1 MCQLSMCQIIS
12 GLSPAWWLLAG
23 IVVGLLVGLR
33 IPRNSRVSSPRAAAG
48 RRAERITT
56 PGNVEI
62 YVGNLPYDLSEDEL
76 NALFTKYGKIVAA
89 RIITNKFNNKSKGYA
104 FVTMA
109 DASGAQSAV
118 DALNGK
124 EIKGRQL
131 VVNEAKAKSRE
142 H

>member
-1 MCQLSMCQIIS
+1 MCEMMSE
-12 GLSPAWWLLAG
+12 AAAVWALAG
-23 IVVGLLVGLR
+23 LIVGLMAGMF
-33 IPRNSRVSSPRAAAG
+33 IPRPVRSGSARG
-48 RRAERITT
+48 GHRAERIVTA
-56 PGNVEI
+56 GNVEL
-62 YVGNLPYDLSEDEL
+62 YVGNLSYDLSEDEL
-76 NALFTKYGKIVAA
+76 NALFGKHGKIVAS

-109 DASGAQSAV
+109 DAAGAQSAV

-131 VVNEAKAKSRE
+131 VVNEAKAKSRD

>member
-1 MCQLSMCQIIS
+1 V
-12 GLSPAWWLLAG
+12 WLLAG
-23 IVVGLLVGLR
+23 LVVGVILGMRVPRGLR
-33 IPRNSRVSSPRAAAG
+33 TGSSRAPSG

-56 PGNVEI
+56 PGNVEL

-76 NALFTKYGKIVAA
+76 NALFTKHGKIVSA

-109 DASGAQSAV
+109 EAAGAQSAV
-118 DALNGK
+118 DALNNK
-124 EIKGRQL
+124 DIKGRQL

>member
-1 MCQLSMCQIIS
+1 MCEMITLA
-12 GLSPAWWLLAG
+12 GPAWMLVGL
-23 IVVGLLVGLR
+23 VVGLALGMRV
-33 IPRNSRVSSPRAAAG
+33 PRVVRSSSARTG

-56 PGNVEI
+56 PGNVEL
-62 YVGNLPYDLSEDEL
+62 YVGNLPYDLSEDDL
-76 NALFTKYGKIVAA
+76 NALFAKHGKIVSA

-109 DASGAQSAV
+109 DAAGAQSGV
-118 DALNGK
+118 EALNGK

>member
-1 MCQLSMCQIIS
+1 MCQLLTGSEAVWM
-12 GLSPAWWLLAG
+12 LA
-23 IVVGLLVGLR
+23 GLLVGLILGMR
-33 IPRNSRVSSPRAAAG
+33 VPRNVRTSSPRTAG
-48 RRAERITT
+48 RRSERITT
-56 PGNVEI
+56 PGNVEL

-124 EIKGRQL
+124 DIKGRQL